1 MSLARTMQWMGY
13 VLWPLAGVLGVI
25 GAPDPTPVAW
35 FVAFG
40 VLGIAFHASATLRN
54 RRRRLA
60 AIGVM
65 TAALFAMT
73 LVRPCPYGAL
83 GLVLVAS
90 QLALVVSA
98 RTAALWVAAQTLVV
112 ALCIVPLLGLIGLAE
127 IIALAGFQAFAVAT
141 IAATRRLDE
150 LTREHERSRIARD
163 LHDVLGHDL
172 TALALQLEIATHV
185 PPDAARAHTARA
197 RELTD
202 HLLRDVR
209 AVVATMRTDDR
220 PLLQAIRAIL
230 VEAPGLTV
238 HVDAPESLVI
248 AEPRRADC
256 IVRCVQE
263 IVTNTRRHARGA
275 ENLWIQMRRDA
286 DAIVVE
292 AHDDGP
298 GAAELREGH
307 GLRGMRSRLAEL
319 GGELE
324 IAAQPFKISARL
336 PVGAAS

>member
-1 MSLARTMQWMGY
+1 MPIARTMQWMGY
-13 VLWPLAGVLGVI
+13 LLWPLAGVLGVI
-25 GAPDPTPVAW
+25 GAPDPTPITW

-40 VLGIAFHASATLRN
+40 VLGIAFHVSTRSRHKLV
-54 RRRRLA
+54 

-90 QLALVVSA
+90 QAALVLSVRA
-98 RTAALWVAAQTLVV
+98 TALWVAVQTLVV
-112 ALCIVPLLGLIGLAE
+112 ALCIVPLLGLVGLAE

-141 IAATRRLDE
+141 IAATRRLDVV
-150 LTREHERSRIARD
+150 TREHERTRIARD

-172 TALALQLEIATHV
+172 TALALQLEIAAHV
-185 PPDAARAHTARA
+185 SPEAARAHTARA

-209 AVVATMRTDDR
+209 AVVAANQLEDR
-220 PLLQAIRAIL
+220 PLVHAIRAIIR
-230 VEAPGLTV
+230 EAPGLAV
-238 HVDAPESLVI
+238 HVDAPASLVI
-248 AEPRRADC
+248 PEPRRADC

-275 ENLWIQMRRDA
+275 ENLWIRMRRDA

-292 AHDDGP
+292 ARDDGP
-298 GAAELREGH
+298 GTSELHEGH

-319 GGELE
+319 GGELQ
-324 IAAQPFKISARL
+324 IAAQPFVISARL

>member
-1 MSLARTMQWMGY
+1 MPIARTMQWMGY

-25 GAPDPTPVAW
+25 GAPDPTPVTW
-35 FVAFG
+35 VVAFG
-40 VLGIAFHASATLRN
+40 VLGLAFHVCARAQQRTS
-54 RRRRLA
+54 RLA
-60 AIGVM
+60 AIVVM
-65 TAALFAMT
+65 SAALFAMA

-90 QLALVVSA
+90 QAALVLSI
-98 RTAALWVAAQTLVV
+98 RAAAVWAVVQTLVV
-112 ALCIVPLLGLIGLAE
+112 ALCIVPLLGLLGLAE
-127 IIALAGFQAFAVAT
+127 IIALAGFQAFAIAT
-141 IAATRRLDE
+141 IAATRQLDAV
-150 LTREHERSRIARD
+150 TRAQERTRISRD

-172 TALALQLEIATHV
+172 TALALQLEIAAHV
-185 PPDAARAHTARA
+185 GPEAARAHTARA

-209 AVVATMRTDDR
+209 AVVAATRFDDR
-220 PLLQAIRAIL
+220 PLVDAIRAI
-230 VEAPGLTV
+230 VREAPGLAV
-238 HVDAPESLVI
+238 HVDAPASLVI
-248 AEPRRADC
+248 PEQRRADC

-275 ENLWIQMRRDA
+275 ENLWIRMRRDA
-286 DAIVVE
+286 YTIVVE
-292 AHDDGP
+292 ARDDGP
-298 GAAELREGH
+298 GVLELQEGH

-324 IAAQPFKISARL
+324 ILAQPFVISARL